1 MGKTAFIY
9 PGQGAQK
16 CGMGKDFYDA
26 FPVAKVIF
34 DKADEILDISVT
46 ELCFTEDERINQ
58 TAYTQPALVTTCL
71 AISAVLREMGIE
83 PDVTAGLSL
92 GEYAAIATAGGFSAE
107 TAIKTVRARGVF
119 MEEAVPGGKG
129 AMAAVLGMEVSQIE
143 SVLSRID
150 GAYIANYNCPGQ
162 IVITGMKEAVD
173 KACEGLKEAGCKRC
187 LPLKVSGPFHS
198 PYLKGAGE
206 KLGEFME
213 ETELHTLEIPYVT
226 NVTAEYV
233 TDIKE
238 TKDLL
243 VRQVASSVKWIQSV
257 ERMIAEGVDTFV
269 EIGPGKTLA
278 GFIKKINPD
287 VKVINIS
294 QVEDLNVFVEDYD
307 VAG

>member
-1 MGKTAFIY
+1 MGKIAFVY

-16 CGMGKDFYDA
+16 CGMGKDFYDT
-26 FPVAKVIF
+26 FPMAKAVF

-46 ELCFTEDERINQ
+46 EICFTEDERLHQ

-71 AISAVLREMGIE
+71 AIAAVLKEKGVQ

-92 GEYAAIATAGGFSAE
+92 GEYAAIATAGGFSVE
-107 TAIKTVRARGVF
+107 EAIRIVRARGIF
-119 MEEAVPGGKG
+119 MEEAVPDGKG
-129 AMAAVLGMEVSQIE
+129 AMAAVLGMDVAQIE
-143 SVLSRID
+143 KVLSKIE

-173 KACEGLKEAGCKRC
+173 KACEALKNADCKRC
-187 LPLKVSGPFHS
+187 LHLKVSGPFHS
-198 PYLKGAGE
+198 PYLKEAGE

-213 ETELHTLEIPYVT
+213 KTKLQELEIPYVT

-233 TDIKE
+233 TDIQE

-243 VRQVASSVKWIQSV
+243 VQQVASSVKWIQSV

-294 QVEDLNVFVEDYD
+294 QVEDLNIFLEEQY